1 VAELI
6 KYVNRMSCVQMVNA
20 RRSAAQSCQP
30 PPPLVCLEIN
40 EVGIKMSE
48 RTQVKYGGD
57 ISKYLYGRI
66 VVYIFIHQIY

>member
-1 VAELI
+1 MCI
-6 KYVNRMSCVQMVNA
+6 CDVQMVSA

-57 ISKYLYGRI
+57 MYIHWI
-66 VVYIFIHQIY
+66 VSLIAVML

>member
-1 VAELI
+1 
-6 KYVNRMSCVQMVNA
+6 MVTA

-48 RTQVKYGGD
+48 RTQVINQVDSDRLQKNGD
-57 ISKYLYGRI
+57 WLASYY
-66 VVYIFIHQIY
+66 QQS